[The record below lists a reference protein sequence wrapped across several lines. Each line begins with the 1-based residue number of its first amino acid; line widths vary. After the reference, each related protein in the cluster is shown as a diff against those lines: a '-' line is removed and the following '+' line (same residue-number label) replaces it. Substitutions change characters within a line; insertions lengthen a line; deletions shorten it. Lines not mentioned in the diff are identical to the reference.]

1 MTGIAGRWLHCNV
14 GHRLCRIRVVELLML
29 TCWDGGAVDVDMLGW
44 WVSIIIQVA
53 MALTIDAIL
62 GWWTIVICMMVL

>member
-1 MTGIAGRWLHCNV
+1 
-14 GHRLCRIRVVELLML
+14 ML